1 MTKVSIIIPY
11 RNVEQ
16 YISKCLSTVLYQ
28 TLEDIEVI
36 CINDASEDGSK
47 EIVKQYALKDK
58 RVLMLDTNLVSG
70 QSYAR
75 NLGLEIASGEY
86 IGFVD
91 GDDWVELDM
100 FEKLYNRAKSADT
113 DITMCQAQLYD
124 DKTQEF
130 YTDDY
135 YSLKPLEK
143 LGENVFNATDTKDEI
158 LNINVVLWNKIY
170 KKEFLEKLQVKFAQ
184 GFIYEDMPFFYETYI
199 KAQKIN
205 ILWESLYYYRQN
217 RGFSTMQK
225 SNKKVYDRVDM
236 TALTYNIL
244 KQATFFQEKKGD
256 ILRWVVDDIFH
267 RYTLLEDIYYEE
279 YYHKMREFFI
289 SLNLSEEEKDM
300 LRTGYCYD
308 EFCNILERDYF
319 GFWNFLIEKYKTSNK
334 RIKAAE
340 HKCNEDI
347 IAIKNYIEEYKAS
360 VEQEKKQNE
369 QWWKDYTEKEIQHRI
384 GEQFTYLE
392 AKKTY
397 EMGQLYE
404 EFNKKLQTQ
413 EYELKKWQGESLRQQ
428 KEQLTA
434 DFEWKLQEQK
444 QHYMQALNEQKK
456 YYENNYL
463 LVKIMLKAYKKLD
476 QVKNKAKK
484 ILKKN

>member
-1 MTKVSIIIPY
+1 MTKLSIIIPY

-28 TLEDIEVI
+28 TLSDIEVI
-36 CINDASEDGSK
+36 CINDASEDSSK
-47 EIVKQYALKDK
+47 EIVKAYAEKDN
-58 RVLMLDTNLVSG
+58 RVLMLDTSIESG

-91 GDDWVELDM
+91 ADDWVELDM
-100 FEKLYNRAKSADT
+100 FEKLYNKAKETDS
-113 DITMCQAQLYD
+113 DITMCKATLYD

-143 LGENVFNATDTKDEI
+143 FGESVFNSNDAKNEI
-158 LNINVVLWNKIY
+158 LDINVVLWNKIY
-170 KKEFLEKLQVKFAQ
+170 KKEFLDKLQVKFAQ
-184 GFIYEDMPFFYETYI
+184 GFIYEDMPFFFETF
-199 KAQKIN
+199 IN
-205 ILWESLYYYRQN
+205 AEKVTVLWESLYYYRQN
-217 RGFSTMQK
+217 RSFSTMQK

-236 TALTYNIL
+236 AALTYNLL
-244 KQATFFQEKKGD
+244 KQAPFFQEKKGD
-256 ILRWVVDDIFH
+256 ILRWVIDDIFH
-267 RYTLLEDIYYEE
+267 RYTLLDDIYYEE
-279 YYHKMREFFI
+279 YYRKMREFFI
-289 SLNLSEEEKDM
+289 DLNLSDEEKEM

-334 RIKAAE
+334 RIKFAE

-347 IAIKNYIEEYKAS
+347 LAIKDYIEEYKKQ
-360 VEQEKKQNE
+360 VEQEKE
-369 QWWKDYTEKEIQHRI
+369 EIVTWWKNYSEEERKKEVERRLE
-384 GEQFTYLE
+384 EQSFVLE
-392 AKKTY
+392 A
-397 EMGQLYE
+397 QR
-404 EFNKKLQTQ
+404 NKDMVKQ
-413 EYELKKWQGESLRQQ
+413 EYELKKWQAESLRQQ
-428 KEQLTA
+428 EEKLTA
-434 DFEWKLQEQK
+434 DFNWKLEEQK
-444 QHYMQALNEQKK
+444 KHYMQALQDQKN

-463 LVKIMLKAYKKLD
+463 LVKIILKAYKNLD
-476 QVKNKAKK
+476 QIKNKIKK